1 MTVQELVNFCVAN
14 GIDLNST
21 HIALRAKDDYLLT
34 ADKVSLDK
42 TYFGNCRDG
51 DALMEKIAPRDAD
64 DEIDYD
70 NAPQFLVL
78 DTGRG

>member
-1 MTVQELVNFCVAN
+1 MTVQELVNFCAAN
-14 GIDLNST
+14 GIDLST

-34 ADKVSLDK
+34 AGKVSLDK

-51 DALMEKIAPRDAD
+51 DALLEKIAPRDD
-64 DEIDYD
+64 DGEVDYD

-78 DTGRG
+78 DTQRG

>member
-1 MTVQELVNFCVAN
+1 MTAQELVDFCVVN
-14 GIDLNST
+14 GIDLNT

-51 DALMEKIAPRDAD
+51 DALIEKIAPRDAD
-64 DEIDYD
+64 GEIDYD
-70 NAPQFLVL
+70 NSPQFLVL